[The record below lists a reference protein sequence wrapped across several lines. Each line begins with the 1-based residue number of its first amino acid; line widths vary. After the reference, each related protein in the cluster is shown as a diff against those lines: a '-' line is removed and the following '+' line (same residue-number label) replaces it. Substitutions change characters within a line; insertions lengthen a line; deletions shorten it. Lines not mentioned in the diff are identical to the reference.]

1 MARRRKS
8 HEEPENLE
16 RWLVSYADF
25 ITLLFAFFVVMYAI
39 SSVNEGKYRVLSE
52 TLNSVFMATPTADE
66 PIQVGERL
74 RDVVSEPDAPL
85 APRPHSG
92 DGESDVPSVAAGE
105 LVGASSVRDGS
116 GGEGDGGDLQHD
128 RAATRITDEILISMQ
143 EYIDNELVKVNQVGD
158 RIEIEMKEQML
169 FPSGRARLTRNA
181 LAPLR
186 ALSRTLKRIPSHLQI
201 EGHTDNVPIAT
212 STFPSNWELSAARAA
227 SVVHFL
233 ARQGVEPY
241 RMAAVGLGEHR
252 PIAENDDAKGRAAN
266 RRVTVVVLTGQR
278 EAAADTEDEVP
289 WAEGPAAG
297 SG

>member
-1 MARRRKS
+1 MARRRRS
-8 HEEPENLE
+8 HEEHENLE

-52 TLNSVFMATPTADE
+52 TLNSVFMTTPTADE

-74 RDVVSEPDAPL
+74 RDVISDPDAPL

-92 DGESDVPSVAAGE
+92 DGDSDVPSDAPGDLTGAGS
-105 LVGASSVRDGS
+105 GRDGT
-116 GGEGDGGDLQHD
+116 GGEGDGGDFRHD
-128 RAATRITDEILISMQ
+128 GTVTRITDEILISMQ
-143 EYIDNELVKVNQVGD
+143 EYIDNDLMTINQVGD
-158 RIEIEMKEQML
+158 RIEIEMKERML
-169 FPSGRARLTRNA
+169 FPSGQARLTRNA
-181 LAPLR
+181 LVPLR
-186 ALSRTLKRIPSHLQI
+186 ALSKTLRRVPSHLQV

-212 STFPSNWELSAARAA
+212 NAFPSNWELSAARAA

-252 PIAENDDAKGRAAN
+252 PIADNDDAQGRAAN

-278 EAAADTEDEVP
+278 TAVPEAEHEVP